1 MAARCPSPRRWAA
14 DARCALK
21 LLPGLALAAGLCS
34 QPAAA
39 QTAGAPP
46 GKPGAGASAPAPLA
60 PSPTPPTPPV
70 APAPTQPP
78 APGPAAVQAPGAE
91 PGVVS
96 SAAQR
101 VYEQTRNRLVQ
112 VRTLLKNQDSQSSV
126 GSAFLVSDQGHL
138 ITNYHVVSQF
148 ALQPD
153 RYRLVYA
160 SADGG
165 QGPLELLAI
174 DVVHD
179 LALVRPA
186 RTPSAAPGAPGLA
199 GRGAVPFM
207 AAGQVPPR
215 GARMFSLGNPL
226 DVGFAVNEGS
236 YNGLVERS
244 FVPTV
249 FFGGSLSPGMSGGPA
264 VDEAGRLVG
273 VNVATRIGGEQV
285 SLVVPAEFAQALLA
299 RGRDAAPITK
309 PVYPEITRQLLS
321 YEASLTQRFL
331 AQDWR
336 SAGDDHYRIPVPQ
349 EQFMRCW
356 GSGSRAAD
364 KGLQFERSDCQMDTQ
379 VFISDSLQL
388 GNLSVRHESYDGSKI
403 GPLRFAQRHSSSF
416 DNESFGAD
424 NPSLTAPRCHE
435 RTVESGGLPLRAVMC
450 LSAYKKLPG
459 LYRLGVLVASLDQS
473 TAGVQGRFDAS
484 GVSFDNA
491 LRLTQHYLDGF
502 GWIKPK
508 TGSR

>member
-1 MAARCPSPRRWAA
+1 MPTPPRDTAGRRLCRTGATA
-14 DARCALK
+14 
-21 LLPGLALAAGLCS
+21 LALAWLLGSAPAS
-34 QPAAA
+34 AQPATPPEAASAPASEPAAA
-39 QTAGAPP
+39 QPPEAAP
-46 GKPGAGASAPAPLA
+46 
-60 PSPTPPTPPV
+60 
-70 APAPTQPP
+70 
-78 APGPAAVQAPGAE
+78 
-91 PGVVS
+91 VS
-96 SAAQR
+96 SAGQR
-101 VYEQTRNRLVQ
+101 VYEQMRGRLVQ
-112 VRTLLKNQDSQSSV
+112 VRTLLKTQDSQSSV

-138 ITNYHVVSQF
+138 ITNYHVISQF

-160 SADGG
+160 AADGS
-165 QGPLELLAI
+165 QGALQLLAF

-179 LALVRPA
+179 LALVKPVQA
-186 RTPSAAPGAPGLA
+186 SGTGALS
-199 GRGAVPFM
+199 GRGAVSFLP
-207 AAGQVPPR
+207 AGQVPSR

-226 DVGFAVNEGS
+226 DVGFAVNEGA

-264 VDEAGRLVG
+264 VDESGRLVG

-309 PVYPEITRQLLS
+309 PVYPELTRQLMG
-321 YEASLTQRFL
+321 YETALADKFL
-331 AQDWR
+331 AQSWR
-336 SAGDDHYRIPVPQ
+336 EAGNAHYRIPVPQ

-356 GSGSRAAD
+356 GSGSRATD

-388 GNLSVRHESYDGSKI
+388 GNLSVRHEAYDGSKI
-403 GPLRFAQRHSSSF
+403 GPLRFAQRHSTSF
-416 DNESFGAD
+416 ANEGFGID
-424 NPSLTAPRCHE
+424 NPAVTAPRCHE
-435 RTVESGGLPLRAVMC
+435 RTVESGGLPMRAVICM
-450 LSAYKKLPG
+450 SAYKKLPG
-459 LYRLGVLVASLDQS
+459 LYRLGVLVATLDQS

-491 LRLTQHYLDGF
+491 MRLTQHYLDGF

-508 TGSR
+508 TASR